1 MGREATCKCQWAGSS
16 VTVKALLETQEIIL
30 RGALLKR
37 VPFQEMKQ
45 IAVQDNQLQFKV
57 GDETV
62 ALLLEP
68 GVAEKWARAI
78 KNPPSLARK
87 LGITATSTVNII
99 GRVDDNTLKAAIA
112 EAGQASNK
120 HCTLII
126 ACVDS
131 PASVENALLKSGRD
145 VERGV
150 PIWFVYRKGP
160 GHPLNEAQL
169 RSIALATGI
178 VDTKT
183 AAVSTT
189 LTALRFNRRKAS

>member
-1 MGREATCKCQWAGSS
+1 MGREATCKCQWSGSS
-16 VTVKALLETQEIIL
+16 ITVRALLETQEIIL

-37 VPFQEMKQ
+37 VPFKEMKQ
-45 IAVQDNQLQFKV
+45 IAVHNNQLQFKV

-68 GVAEKWARAI
+68 GVAEKWATAI

-87 LGITATSTVNII
+87 LGITATSTVHTI
-99 GRVDDNTLKAAIA
+99 GRVGDNALKAAIA
-112 EAGQASNK
+112 EASQVSNK
-120 HCTLII
+120 RCTLII
-126 ACVDS
+126 AYVDS
-131 PASVENALLKSGRD
+131 PASVENALQKSGRD
-145 VERGV
+145 LERGV
-150 PIWFVYRKGP
+150 PIWFIYRKGP